1 MDLKNI
7 LQEQEH
13 EISQEKES
21 NSSVD
26 SETRK
31 KPIQLVDIE
40 NRSNNTHKEDTS
52 NYTSDYHMKQLLEKE
67 RENSYKNT
75 WSKLDRGMKI
85 NRIKV
90 FIQEESER
98 NDLTEKHSKDL
109 EIILL
114 KNCKEGKLNKNTEI
128 TYDDSIGRITKINK
142 LTHENGVYTLGKM
155 ERKKSKNTSK
165 SRSNIDR
172 FLK

>member
-7 LQEQEH
+7 LQE
-13 EISQEKES
+13 KEDELPQDKLS
-21 NSSVD
+21 DSSIEP
-26 SETRK
+26 ETRK

-40 NRSNNTHKEDTS
+40 NRSNNNYKEEIL
-52 NYTSDYHMKQLLEKE
+52 NYTSDHHMKQLLEKE

-85 NRIKV
+85 NRIKL
-90 FIQEESER
+90 FIQEESKR
-98 NDLTEKHSKDL
+98 NDLSEKHSTDL
-109 EIILL
+109 ETILL
-114 KNCKEGKLNKNTEI
+114 KNCKEGNLNKNTEI
-128 TYDDSIGRITKINK
+128 TYDDSICRITKINK
-142 LTHENGVYTLGKM
+142 LTSENGVYTLGKM

>member
-7 LQEQEH
+7 LQENENSIQ
-13 EISQEKES
+13 KES
-21 NSSVD
+21 TPPME

-40 NRSNNTHKEDTS
+40 NRSNNTHKEDSS
-52 NYTSDYHMKQLLEKE
+52 NFTSDHHMKQLLKTE

-85 NRIKV
+85 NRIKL
-90 FIQEESER
+90 FIQEETKR
-98 NDLTEKHSKDL
+98 NNLSDKLSKDL
-109 EIILL
+109 ETILL

-128 TYDDSIGRITKINK
+128 SYDDSICRITKINK
-142 LTHENGVYTLGKM
+142 LAYENGVYTLGKM
-155 ERKKSKNTSK
+155 ERKKSKNVSK

-172 FLK
+172 FL